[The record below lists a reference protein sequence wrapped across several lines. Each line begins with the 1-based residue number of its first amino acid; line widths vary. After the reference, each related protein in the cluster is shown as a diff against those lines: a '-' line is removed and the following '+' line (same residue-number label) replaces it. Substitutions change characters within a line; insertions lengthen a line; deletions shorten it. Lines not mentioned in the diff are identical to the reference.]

1 METDRDHSIEKLK
14 EAELEQALELW
25 EGMRHVD
32 KAKGW
37 KRLTTVMAKKQ
48 RTQQLRRRLKYI
60 STAAAVVILLL
71 TIGKEEWFGNKTQTD
86 PHVVTTVENNQPRL
100 ILEDGQQILLD
111 GESAAHPVA
120 QNHNFTIDHQGKNI
134 IYTPDEPAKDNIL
147 QYNTLEIP
155 RGAEYEL
162 ILSDGTHVWL
172 NADTRLRYPVKFGSS
187 ERRVY
192 LEGEAYFQVAKN
204 TELPFRVESPSQTV
218 EVLGTQF
225 NVYAYSGEEKEYT
238 TLEEGRI
245 AVTVSESGQK
255 LELRP
260 GQQLTVNCQDGNA
273 TVSEVDITQVTD
285 WKSGM
290 FVFDDQSLEMILRKV
305 ARWYNIE
312 VLYKN
317 TAAKSIVF
325 KGNLPRYGELEE
337 LLRVLE
343 SSSKVH
349 FSLQGKSLV
358 VE

>member
-1 METDRDHSIEKLK
+1 MEIDQNHSIEKSK

-25 EGMRHVD
+25 EGMRQVD

-48 RTQQLRRRLKYI
+48 RAQQLRRRLIYI
-60 STAAAVVILLL
+60 CSAAAMIILLL
-71 TIGKEEWFGNKTQTD
+71 TIGREGLFRNKAVTD
-86 PHVVTTVENNQPRL
+86 TLFVAAVENNQPKL
-100 ILEDGQQILLD
+100 ILEDGQQILLS
-111 GESAAHPVA
+111 GETVTEPLI
-120 QNHNFTIDHQGKNI
+120 QKLNFTIDRQRKNI
-134 IYTPDEPAKDNIL
+134 TYIPDESTKDNTL
-147 QYNTLEIP
+147 KYNTLEIP
-155 RGAEYEL
+155 KGAEYEL

-172 NADTRLRYPVKFGSS
+172 NADTRLRYPVKFSTG

-238 TLEEGRI
+238 TLAEGSV
-245 AVTVSESGQK
+245 AVTVSGSGQK
-255 LELRP
+255 LQLRP
-260 GQQLTVNCQDGNA
+260 GQQLAISCQDGN
-273 TVSEVDITQVTD
+273 TSVCEVDITQVTD
-285 WKSGM
+285 WKNGM

-312 VLYKN
+312 VFYKN
-317 TAAKSIVF
+317 TAAKSMVF
-325 KGNLPRYGELEE
+325 KGNLPRYGELDE

-343 SSSKVH
+343 SSSKIH